1 MEREIR
7 STTSQCVH
15 NLRDFP
21 LSPGVYD
28 DGGQTGAVAHR
39 DDCATVTSR
48 QRSRNIMVPHFQDQ
62 SFSNGTHMESID
74 FRYRLSDE
82 GRIVLGP
89 LSSEETREF
98 EELTRRDREGLID
111 LTSEL
116 RLLELYV
123 KYMGSDAKVSL
134 VPSEPASHVRETP
147 RRRKLPP
154 RHQARQ
160 RNLVVPMIVVM
171 GMSFMLIALFIS

>member
-1 MEREIR
+1 MLLAR
-7 STTSQCVH
+7 
-15 NLRDFP
+15 
-21 LSPGVYD
+21 PGRR
-28 DGGQTGAVAHR
+28 AR
-39 DDCATVTSR
+39 DDCATVTSQ
-48 QRSRNIMVPHFQDQ
+48 QRPRTMMVPHFQDQ

-74 FRYRLSDE
+74 LRYRMSDQ

-89 LSSEETREF
+89 LSSEETLEF

-123 KYMGSDAKVSL
+123 KYIGSDARVSL
-134 VPSEPASHVRETP
+134 APSEPASHASESP
-147 RRRKLPP
+147 RQRLPP
-154 RHQARQ
+154 RRQSRQ

-171 GMSFMLIALFIS
+171 SMSFMLIALFIS